1 MAGNRVGA
9 LYYEVILNPKGFS
22 DGAMLVMSQQRLL
35 SKAAKD
41 TITPYQSLQAELQQY
56 LSLAKKIQG
65 TGGPLPADQQQALDI
80 VLAKIDQIIAKRK
93 ELQRLDRDNETA
105 KRVKELA
112 DERLLAEQR
121 INKQAERRAEIE
133 RRYAEIAR
141 SRKQRLD
148 EQAKKEEEIRKLRE
162 DAAKQAKKDA
172 DDRKVE
178 EKRRIDQMVKNHQY
192 LEKVKR
198 NSEKLEERQR
208 KEAEDAERRRHDAA
222 IQRSLDRL
230 KNFKNYGF
238 SVDGLTRAFADVKV
252 QLNEV
257 NGGLSKF
264 AGNLAQ
270 AAGMTPAIQGL
281 ARALGAMGAKWLIG
295 VGGIVLAGKAIK
307 NSMAEAERFRVSL
320 LNLKYRLGGS
330 GEQAELLAEQMEKLA
345 VKAGVSAD
353 QMRYLAN
360 TLLTMGVA
368 SGEIE
373 SLATTISILSEGDP
387 TRMRGIAKAYTDA
400 VAKGRLMGQEA
411 IQFANAQIPVY
422 TRIGEITGKTRQE
435 VMKMVESGQVTVDVL
450 DKALKLQ
457 TEMLGGSDRFDE
469 NMKSAIG
476 QSQRFENSLN
486 TIKRILGGPW
496 NKLWRNFLE
505 IPLSLLEGFAVVLKE
520 IDKLI
525 GDSKLFHFLTSPG
538 LSGRHFGD
546 PLLAERDPQTN
557 FTPGPETALI
567 KRLVGATGTRGEDGK
582 SVTKWMSLNDLNQQ
596 NIELESKRQAALART
611 LDQIDQEIKAEE
623 DLNLSFQE
631 QMMHLN
637 DQLLTEE
644 QLRDTEFERL
654 IMSKEY
660 TKQQVKQ
667 LRNRYYE
674 VEAEKK
680 RRREEEQAKS
690 IKAAPSFEA
699 GSVEEYSFLRERER
713 VRRKDQQQEQWERR
727 ASREREK
734 TNKTL
739 EDMLKQQQADA
750 RRDTV
755 KSYRNFEGV
764 TVNLP

>member
-162 DAAKQAKKDA
+162 DAAKQAKKESDE
-172 DDRKVE
+172 RKAN
-178 EKRRIDQMVKNHQY
+178 EKRRIDEMVKNHQY
-192 LEKVKR
+192 LEKVKK
-198 NSEKLEERQR
+198 NSAKLEERQK
-208 KEAEDAERRRHDAA
+208 KEAEDDEKRRHDAA
-222 IQRSLDRL
+222 VQRSLDRL

-270 AAGMTPAIQGL
+270 AAGMSPAIQGL
-281 ARALGAMGAKWLIG
+281 ARALGAMGAKWLLGIG
-295 VGGIVLAGKAIK
+295 ALVLAGKAIK

-330 GEQAELLAEQMEKLA
+330 GEQAELLAGQMERLA
-345 VKAGVSAD
+345 AKAGVSAD

-368 SGEIE
+368 SGDIE
-373 SLATTISILSEGDP
+373 SLATAVSILSEGDP

-435 VMKMVESGQVTVDVL
+435 VMKMVESGEVTIDIL

-457 TEMLGGSDRFDE
+457 TEMLGGSARFDE

-476 QSQRFENSLN
+476 QAQRFENALN

-496 NKLWRNFLE
+496 NQLWRNFLE

-520 IDKLI
+520 IKDLMGDKSIFAFRPMTATLQKDPETGKLVTELDQQTLLGKGSPEAAIIKKLI
-525 GDSKLFHFLTSPG
+525 
-538 LSGRHFGD
+538 
-546 PLLAERDPQTN
+546 RDN
-557 FTPGPETALI
+557 
-567 KRLVGATGTRGEDGK
+567 GK
-582 SVTKWMSLNDLNQQ
+582 SLATLNKEAVD
-596 NIELESKRQAALART
+596 LESKRQAALERT
-611 LDQIDQEIKAEE
+611 LEQIDQEIKKEE
-623 DLNLSFQE
+623 EINLAFQE

-654 IMSKEY
+654 IMSKEF
-660 TKQQVKQ
+660 TKEQVKQ

-690 IKAAPSFEA
+690 IQGAPSFEA
-699 GSVEEYSFLRERER
+699 GSVEEYAFLREKER

-727 ASREREK
+727 ASKEREK

-750 RRDTV
+750 RRDTTQA
-755 KSYRNFEGV
+755 YRNFEGV

>member
-22 DGAMLVMSQQRLL
+22 EGAMLVMSQQRLL

-121 INKQAERRAEIE
+121 INKQAERRADIE

-368 SGEIE
+368 SGDIE

-496 NKLWRNFLE
+496 NQLWRNFLE

-520 IDKLI
+520 IKDLMGDKSIFAFRPMTATLQKDPET
-525 GDSKLFHFLTSPG
+525 GKLVTEL
-538 LSGRHFGD
+538 
-546 PLLAERDPQTN
+546 DPQTLL
-557 FTPGPETALI
+557 GKGSPESAII
-567 KRLVGATGTRGEDGK
+567 KKIIRDNGK
-582 SVTKWMSLNDLNQQ
+582 SLATLNKEAID
-596 NIELESKRQAALART
+596 LESKRQAALART
-611 LDQIDQEIKAEE
+611 LDQIDQEIKAEQ

-680 RRREEEQAKS
+680 RRREEEQARS

>member
-22 DGAMLVMSQQRLL
+22 EGAMLVMSQQRLL

-65 TGGPLPADQQQALDI
+65 TGGPLPANQQQALDI

-435 VMKMVESGQVTVDVL
+435 VMKMVESGQVTVDIL

-496 NKLWRNFLE
+496 NQLWRNFLE

-520 IDKLI
+520 IKDLMGDKSIFAFRPMTATLQKDPET
-525 GDSKLFHFLTSPG
+525 GKLVTEL
-538 LSGRHFGD
+538 
-546 PLLAERDPQTN
+546 DPQTLL
-557 FTPGPETALI
+557 GKGSPESAII
-567 KRLVGATGTRGEDGK
+567 KKIIRDNGK
-582 SVTKWMSLNDLNQQ
+582 SLATLNKEAID
-596 NIELESKRQAALART
+596 LESKRQAALART

-680 RRREEEQAKS
+680 RRREEEQARS

>member
-22 DGAMLVMSQQRLL
+22 EGAMLVMSQQRLL

-295 VGGIVLAGKAIK
+295 VGSIVLAGKAIK

-435 VMKMVESGQVTVDVL
+435 VMKMVESGQVTVDIL

-496 NKLWRNFLE
+496 NQLWRNFLE

-520 IDKLI
+520 IKDLMGDKSIFAFRPMTATLQKDPET
-525 GDSKLFHFLTSPG
+525 GKLVTEL
-538 LSGRHFGD
+538 
-546 PLLAERDPQTN
+546 DPQTLL
-557 FTPGPETALI
+557 GKGSPESAII
-567 KRLVGATGTRGEDGK
+567 KKIIRDNGK
-582 SVTKWMSLNDLNQQ
+582 SLATLNKEA
-596 NIELESKRQAALART
+596 IELESKRQAALART

-660 TKQQVKQ
+660 TKEQVKQ

-699 GSVEEYSFLRERER
+699 GSVEEYAFLRERER

-750 RRDTV
+750 RRDTTQA
-755 KSYRNFEGV
+755 YRNFEGV